1 MKKIFNF
8 PLYKDW
14 LFYYSIINLINLLS
28 SLLELSRNPLVT
40 EYTVSISQI
49 LLSYL
54 LFWGV
59 PLYIR
64 FRLKLRNATKN
75 VINSKE
81 KIIFVSFST
90 DDRLIVNEVI
100 AELKKKTSLN
110 IWMQEHI
117 HGGHDGPEVI
127 KDTIEKSVG
136 ALVFFSNNSFHSEFI
151 NDTEIP
157 LIKQKQLE
165 DNEYFVI
172 PLRVSRTEPEF
183 IEEFSEL
190 QTIPSKSQTITRSN
204 SIEFAEIINKISDSI
219 PGHAKFT
226 DIKEKRRDIS
236 KILTFFGW
244 ILAIASLIGTVF
256 PQSLLNNYFQVFAD
270 GSETEYTKYQI
281 TSDPESDICT
291 LWLQD
296 GRRQLQYMES
306 SYDSIGE
313 AETLEEQINL
323 REDLLDVYK
332 VFLFDMQRV
341 VDYHA
346 SQSYEYIEISQAIST
361 YIKITLEQLS
371 AENFYAGD
379 SIENRDKAMKLY
391 ETQVENEV
399 VVSSFCFDN
408 GFEVAPT
415 SLLGPEE
422 RLNLFENLLEM
433 DS

>member
-1 MKKIFNF
+1 
-8 PLYKDW
+8 
-14 LFYYSIINLINLLS
+14 
-28 SLLELSRNPLVT
+28 
-40 EYTVSISQI
+40 
-49 LLSYL
+49 
-54 LFWGV
+54 
-59 PLYIR
+59 
-64 FRLKLRNATKN
+64 
-75 VINSKE
+75 
-81 KIIFVSFST
+81 
-90 DDRLIVNEVI
+90 
-100 AELKKKTSLN
+100 
-110 IWMQEHI
+110 MQEHI

-127 KDTIEKSVG
+127 KDTIEKSDG
-136 ALVFFSNNSFHSEFI
+136 ALVFFSNNSFQSEFI

-172 PLRVSRTEPEF
+172 PLRVSKTEPEF

-204 SIEFAEIINKISDSI
+204 TIEFAEIINKISDSI
-219 PGHAKFT
+219 PDHAKFT
-226 DIKEKRRDIS
+226 DIKKKRRDIS

-244 ILAIASLIGTVF
+244 ILAIVSLIGTVF
-256 PQSLLNNYFQVFAD
+256 PQSRLNNYFQVFAD

-281 TSDPESDICT
+281 TSDPASDICT

-313 AETLEEQINL
+313 AETLEEEINL
-323 REDLLDVYK
+323 REDLLNAYK

-361 YIKITLEQLS
+361 YIKITIEQLS
-371 AENFYAGD
+371 AENFYSGD

-399 VVSSFCFDN
+399 VVSRFCFDN
-408 GFEVAPT
+408 GFEVSPT
-415 SLLGPEE
+415 SLLGPED
-422 RLNLFENLLEM
+422 RLAFFEELLEI